1 MATDLNTARTADLLA
16 LLNTARQGKGLDP
29 LKVWKGSKA
38 ALLAALDRI
47 TPDQTVVTV
56 GEGVANSK
64 APAKARKAKATKADR
79 RERRRWAETEGLDRK
94 AAKVLRAKLRK
105 AAKAA

>member
-1 MATDLNTARTADLLA
+1 MTDIYNARTADLLVRLNAARVA
-16 LLNTARQGKGLDP
+16 LGRTP
-29 LKVWKGSKA
+29 LKAWKASRQELINHVLGFEASA
-38 ALLAALDRI
+38 ATA
-47 TPDQTVVTV
+47 VV
-56 GEGVANSK
+56 K